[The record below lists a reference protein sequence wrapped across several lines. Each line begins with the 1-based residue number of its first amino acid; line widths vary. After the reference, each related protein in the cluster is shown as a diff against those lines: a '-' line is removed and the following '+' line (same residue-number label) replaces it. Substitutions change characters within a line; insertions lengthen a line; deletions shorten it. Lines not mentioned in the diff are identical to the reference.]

1 MKKITQQG
9 FFINQIKSTK
19 TMKKLAMVVAFLLT
33 VAGTFGQDITGQ
45 WTGILKVQGIQLRVV
60 FNLTKTASGYSSTMD
75 SPDQGVKGI
84 PVSSVSFENS
94 VLKLS
99 VASAGI
105 DYEGTLNKEHIIA
118 GTFKQGGQAFPMEL
132 TFLKSEK
139 PVQAITED
147 KNAVYRETPVTLN
160 TGSGRIFGTLTT
172 PKEFS
177 RGPVALIIAGS
188 GPTDRDCNN
197 SMMKCDAYKKLAR
210 ELSGKGIATV
220 RYDKRGIAESQAAMK
235 SEADLR
241 FDDYVNDAREW
252 IKLLR
257 KDKRF
262 STVVVIGHSEGSLIG
277 MIAGAS
283 ADKFISIA
291 GAGRSGDKVI
301 KEQLGNQPKE
311 IQNMAFPILD
321 SLSKGKRVDQVNPIL
336 NALFRPSVQP
346 YLMSWLKYDP
356 QKEISGLSIPVLLIQ
371 GTTDI
376 QVTVEDARLLAKA
389 NPKSQLNLISSMNH
403 ILRTVEGDR
412 QANIATYNNA
422 ALPLSDGLVKGISEF
437 ISKK

>member
-9 FFINQIKSTK
+9 FFINQIKFTK
-19 TMKKLAMVVAFLLT
+19 TMKKFAMVVAFLLT

-75 SPDQGVKGI
+75 SPDQGAKGI

-139 PVQAITED
+139 PVQALTED

-160 TGSGRIFGTLTT
+160 TGSGQIFGTLTT

-177 RGPVALIIAGS
+177 KGPVALIIAGS

-220 RYDKRGIAESQAAMK
+220 RYDKRGIAESHAAMK
-235 SEADLR
+235 SEAELR

-262 STVVVIGHSEGSLIG
+262 SIVVVIGHSEGSLIG